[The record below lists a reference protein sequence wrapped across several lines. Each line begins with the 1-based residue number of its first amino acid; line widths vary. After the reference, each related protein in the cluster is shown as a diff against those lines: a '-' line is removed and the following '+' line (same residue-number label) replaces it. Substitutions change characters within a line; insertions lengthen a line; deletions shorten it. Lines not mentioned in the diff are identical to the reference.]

1 MARKAKEQ
9 PTPEVEPNTA
19 EQAEASAGNDR
30 NCGKECTGPDGV
42 CPNLLPDFGC
52 KLDGEATEAE
62 RDGEK
67 PDFLANLPDPC
78 VYCGPSVKNVAR
90 QYTTY
95 QGGGIP
101 DALREFIKAHPAARG
116 LITSAGKFA
125 AMRKRLETPGTAEAI
140 LYKTVKSEL

>member
-1 MARKAKEQ
+1 MAKK
-9 PTPEVEPNTA
+9 
-19 EQAEASAGNDR
+19 
-30 NCGKECTGPDGV
+30 
-42 CPNLLPDFGC
+42 
-52 KLDGEATEAE
+52 ATEAE
-62 RDGEK
+62 QTAPETEQAAPEAERDL
-67 PDFLANLPDPC
+67 FANLPDPC

-116 LITSAGKFA
+116 LITSTGKFA

>member
-1 MARKAKEQ
+1 MAKK
-9 PTPEVEPNTA
+9 
-19 EQAEASAGNDR
+19 
-30 NCGKECTGPDGV
+30 
-42 CPNLLPDFGC
+42 
-52 KLDGEATEAE
+52 ATEAE
-62 RDGEK
+62 QAAQAAQEQTTPEQTAPEAERDL
-67 PDFLANLPDPC
+67 FANLPDPC

-101 DALREFIKAHPAARG
+101 EALREFIKAHPAARG
-116 LITSAGKFA
+116 LITSAGKFV

>member
-1 MARKAKEQ
+1 MAKK
-9 PTPEVEPNTA
+9 
-19 EQAEASAGNDR
+19 
-30 NCGKECTGPDGV
+30 
-42 CPNLLPDFGC
+42 
-52 KLDGEATEAE
+52 ATEAE
-62 RDGEK
+62 QAAQAAQEQTTPEAEQTTPEAERDL
-67 PDFLANLPDPC
+67 FANLPDPC

-101 DALREFIKAHPAARG
+101 EALREFIKAHPAARG